1 MEYDH
6 KKDGEAGMRIE
17 LSKKQIEE
25 IQRIIQKNFMI
36 KGIEPTDEY
45 LFIHCFSK
53 LQKESVYYHLL
64 RENDTL
70 IIRCYARVFDNL
82 SLSVM
87 IRSAAKNVFEYLVN
101 QTGLQNTIYIE
112 NGKEV

>member
-1 MEYDH
+1 
-6 KKDGEAGMRIE
+6 MRIN
-17 LSKKQIEE
+17 LSEKQIADIKRLVPKELL
-25 IQRIIQKNFMI
+25 I

-53 LQKESVYYHLL
+53 IQKETVYYHLFK
-64 RENDTL
+64 ENDTL

-82 SLSVM
+82 ALSVM
-87 IRSAAKNVFEYLVN
+87 IRSTAKNVFEYLIN

-112 NGKEV
+112 NGKELKF

>member
-1 MEYDH
+1 
-6 KKDGEAGMRIE
+6 MRINLSENQMAEIKRIVQKE
-17 LSKKQIEE
+17 L
-25 IQRIIQKNFMI
+25 FI

-53 LQKESVYYHLL
+53 IQKETVYYYLL

-82 SLSVM
+82 GLSVM

-112 NGKEV
+112 NGIEFKF

>member
-1 MEYDH
+1 
-6 KKDGEAGMRIE
+6 MRINLSENQMAEIKRIVQKE
-17 LSKKQIEE
+17 LF
-25 IQRIIQKNFMI
+25 II
-36 KGIEPTDEY
+36 GIEPTDEY

-53 LQKESVYYHLL
+53 IQKETVYYHLL

-82 SLSVM
+82 GLSVM

-112 NGKEV
+112 NGIEFKF